1 MSESLSQGSGNQMK
15 LLKGPAAL
23 LAAVLAVGGAGAYS
37 VHEHSIVK
45 SAQDQ
50 NAAMLAS
57 LQSTSAQV
65 QQLTAKLNDLT
76 APKPEP
82 EVRQSRPVVRK
93 ASVHRGTG
101 SAVRHRADD
110 PRWKKVQAQLDEQG
124 KAIESTRSDIA
135 STRNDLT
142 TAKTE
147 LGDSIARNHGEL
159 VVLQKKGERNY
170 FEFDLSKSKQFASK
184 GSIGVR
190 LRKANVKHQFA
201 DLELLVD
208 DRSLTK
214 KHVNIFE
221 PAMFYSA
228 DSEHPI
234 EVVIQLIT
242 KDHIRGYVS
251 EPKYRRNELTAM
263 SSGQDSTQQQQRQK
277 LSIPNN

>member
-1 MSESLSQGSGNQMK
+1 MSETLSQGSGNQMK
-15 LLKGPAAL
+15 RFKGPAAL

-37 VHEHSIVK
+37 VHEHGVAK

-50 NAAMLAS
+50 NAAILAS

-65 QQLTAKLNDLT
+65 QQLTAKLNDLSV
-76 APKPEP
+76 PKPEP
-82 EVRQSRPVVRK
+82 EVRAARPVVRK
-93 ASVHRGTG
+93 TSAHRATG

-110 PRWKKVQAQLDEQG
+110 PRWNKVQAQLDEQG

-147 LGDSIARNHGEL
+147 LGDSIARTHGEL
-159 VVLQKKGERNY
+159 VVLQRKGERNY

-263 SSGQDSTQQQQRQK
+263 SNGQDTNQQRQK